1 MCEERSRDGVLV
13 SPGRKRRGEMMRRKT
28 EGGEEEEHKDTGGV
42 RGKERGKGESEEG
55 RRE

>member
-1 MCEERSRDGVLV
+1 
-13 SPGRKRRGEMMRRKT
+13 MMRRKT